1 MGDELKSLT
10 LADLHALA
18 KQKGIKGISKLNKEE
33 LIDLIIKAHREEK
46 ASEVKNTEK
55 AEARRQKCRR
65 ASHPGTPLW
74 PCTPVYNLH
83 RRQVGC
89 RSKP

>member
-33 LIDLIIKAHREEK
+33 LI
-46 ASEVKNTEK
+46 
-55 AEARRQKCRR
+55 
-65 ASHPGTPLW
+65 
-74 PCTPVYNLH
+74 
-83 RRQVGC
+83 
-89 RSKP
+89 